1 MSRLKIEALANVN
14 FGLHQDKSLAG
25 LGHDFVVVY
34 GKNETGKST
43 ISEFICWTVAG
54 PWRSAAD
61 GSARFETKSGNK
73 LSGRMIAELNS
84 ETLDIESSFTLLKSG
99 KPNDART
106 ATLGK
111 RTIASGQIS
120 TILNQLTPDDYRWI
134 YVVNGVDLSRSKTA
148 DDFSDLFSSFTTG
161 LSTGGAN
168 LREILKELDVQLK
181 SSDKAVKA
189 LNKQKKEIREL
200 IADASGAP
208 SRLNG
213 LIQEKN
219 KDEQS
224 KQLIDEEIA
233 AISAERG
240 QVKFALRAIDAK
252 GNLSNARFALQGLE
266 TVPAEWNS
274 VLPLFGEICRLQNE
288 IERVSTLAAN
298 ASSRLQVAK
307 SKRGFA
313 DSEIQG
319 RTFSVDDRL
328 KLRALFTEV
337 SESANLLNVSEREID
352 GINTELAKIANAIN
366 GLLGV
371 AGVDASR
378 IPSFKN
384 QSSVLD
390 NLRPAASLWESA
402 AADVDRQRAA
412 VAGLKAPQIPIPS
425 MSDPHTSEQTRSGF
439 GVQLVAAV
447 AAVCGAA
454 FVRPE
459 AGVLVSLVVVAAY
472 FLFGRRSK
480 NVNPLANPVAIN
492 VVSDISTL
500 NQAEHNLASYMSKEE
515 DLKARIL
522 EALQVFGVAGVTS
535 SNARPKIEKLI
546 ELSKLVDQTFDL
558 EFKLS
563 NEIGNLDNLKSREIK
578 AKNALSSAL
587 RALGVL
593 SVPETAM
600 ADDWLAD
607 YEEVI
612 NASSAFTE
620 LRDQLSALVD
630 ECKEHLGPI
639 SGLVD
644 GLPWSVVKTQFEHFV
659 SLSESVSTAQSKLR
673 EAEIE
678 FSAAGGGSA
687 EVQVLLDEYPS
698 EIQLKTFDAG
708 LQEKLSELSTARDDA
723 IKFRTEKLQEIR
735 KIESEEI
742 LPSLNLEVSEIEE
755 NLIEAQNQLQIDK
768 IAFEIYEKV
777 IERFERDNQDPL
789 IKEAQKYISEIVD
802 QWGDLLFSRDEKGKV
817 QIERDGQGGK
827 LPQNSLS
834 EGARALL
841 FLGIRL
847 AFVNKDAEKRGIR
860 LPILCDDPFIHFD
873 DSRRDTAM
881 KLFGDIARNNQVI
894 MFTCEESTRDL
905 ALLNGAHLV
914 NL

>member
-161 LSTGGAN
+161 LSAGGAN
-168 LREILKELDVQLK
+168 LREILKELDNQLK
-181 SSDKAVKA
+181 ASDKAIKA

-200 IADASGAP
+200 IADASRAP
-208 SRLNG
+208 STLNG
-213 LIQEKN
+213 LIQDRNEQDKN
-219 KDEQS
+219 KE
-224 KQLIDEEIA
+224 LIDEEIA
-233 AISAERG
+233 AISAERS
-240 QVKFALRAIDAK
+240 QVKFAIRAIEAK
-252 GNLSNARFALQGLE
+252 GNLSNARFVLQGLD
-266 TVPAEWNS
+266 TVPSGWIS
-274 VLPLFGEICRLQNE
+274 VLPLFLEICRLQGE
-288 IERVSTLAAN
+288 IERIGDLAEK
-298 ASSRLQVAK
+298 ASGRMQVAK
-307 SKRGFA
+307 SKRGFEN
-313 DSEIQG
+313 SEIQG
-319 RTFSVDDRL
+319 RTFSVDERS

-337 SESANLLNVSEREID
+337 SASADLLNNSQREI
-352 GINTELAKIANAIN
+352 GRINTELARIASEIN

-371 AGVDASR
+371 TGVDGSR
-378 IPSFKN
+378 VPSLKS
-384 QSSVLD
+384 QSTVLED
-390 NLRPAASLWESA
+390 LRPEASLWESA
-402 AADVDRQRAA
+402 AADVVRQRAV

-425 MSDPHTSEQTRSGF
+425 GIAPSNATPRRSGF
-439 GVQLVAAV
+439 GVQFVSAV
-447 AAVCGAA
+447 AVVCGAA

-459 AGVLVSLVVVAAY
+459 AGVLVSLAVVAAY
-472 FLFGRRSK
+472 FLFGHRSK
-480 NVNPLANPVAIN
+480 NVNPVANPVATN
-492 VVSDISTL
+492 VVSEISTL
-500 NQAEHNLASYMSKEE
+500 NQEEHNLASYMSKEG
-515 DLKARIL
+515 DFKAKIL
-522 EALQVFGVAGVTS
+522 EALQVFGVAGVTP

-563 NEIGNLDNLKSREIK
+563 IEIANLDSLKNRETE

-587 RALGVL
+587 HARGVI
-593 SVPETAM
+593 SVPETSM
-600 ADDWLAD
+600 ADNWLVD
-607 YEEVI
+607 YEEAI
-612 NASSAFTE
+612 NASSALVG

-639 SGLVD
+639 SSLVD

-659 SLSESVSTAQSKLR
+659 SLSESVSKARSELR

-698 EIQLKTFDAG
+698 ELQLKTFDEG
-708 LQEKLSELSTARDDA
+708 LQERLSELSAARDEA
-723 IKFRTEKLQEIR
+723 IKVRTEKVQEIR

-742 LPSLNLEVSEIEE
+742 LPSLNLELSEIEE
-755 NLIEAQNQLQIDK
+755 HLIEAQNQLQIDK
-768 IAFEIYEKV
+768 IAFEVYEKV

-789 IKEAQKYISEIVD
+789 IKEAQKFISEIVD

-873 DSRRDTAM
+873 DSRRDSAM
-881 KLFGDIARNNQVI
+881 KLFGNIAKNNQVI
-894 MFTCEESTRDL
+894 MFTCEETTRDL
-905 ALLNGAHLV
+905 AVASGAHLI

>member
-161 LSTGGAN
+161 LSAGGAN
-168 LREILKELDVQLK
+168 LREILKELDNQLK
-181 SSDKAVKA
+181 ASDKAIKA

-200 IADASGAP
+200 IADASRAP
-208 SRLNG
+208 STLNG
-213 LIQEKN
+213 LIQDRNEQDKN
-219 KDEQS
+219 KE
-224 KQLIDEEIA
+224 LIDEEIA
-233 AISAERG
+233 AISAERS
-240 QVKFALRAIDAK
+240 QVKFAIRAIEAK
-252 GNLSNARFALQGLE
+252 GNLSNARFVLQGLD
-266 TVPAEWNS
+266 TVPSGWIS
-274 VLPLFGEICRLQNE
+274 VLPLFLEICRLQGE
-288 IERVSTLAAN
+288 IERIGKLVEN
-298 ASSRLQVAK
+298 ASNRVQVAM
-307 SKRGFA
+307 SKRNFES
-313 DSEIQG
+313 SEVMG
-319 RTFSVDDRL
+319 RTFTVDDRF
-328 KLRALFTEV
+328 KLRELFTEV
-337 SESANLLNVSEREID
+337 VSSENRANSIVAEISRLNSELVQVKETISGLLNVS
-352 GINTELAKIANAIN
+352 
-366 GLLGV
+366 
-371 AGVDASR
+371 GVDQEL
-378 IPSFKN
+378 IPFLRN
-384 QSSVLD
+384 QSSILES
-390 NLRPAASLWESA
+390 LKLQGSLWESA
-402 AADVDRQRAA
+402 AAESENQRA
-412 VAGLKAPQIPIPS
+412 VIAGLEVPQIPDS
-425 MSDPHTSEQTRSGF
+425 SGTQTKLPPQRSFF
-439 GVQLVAAV
+439 GVQLAASLAVVSAAAFFEPAAGVVAAV
-447 AAVCGAA
+447 LAVVM
-454 FVRPE
+454 F
-459 AGVLVSLVVVAAY
+459 
-472 FLFGRRSK
+472 FLFENRKANSK
-480 NVNPLANPVAIN
+480 SIASSSIANVSNVASN
-492 VVSDISTL
+492 L
-500 NQAEHNLASYMSKEE
+500 NIEQTRLASLLSKEK
-515 DLKARIL
+515 DFQVKIL
-522 EALQVFGVAGVTS
+522 EALKMFGVTS
-535 SNARPKIEKLI
+535 INAVTVRSQIDRLAELSECVDLKFSLEFAIASESKKLGEVTVDLVSARDVLKKALSSIEVHSVPDSAEFESWLMDYEEAVNANNQLSELSI
-546 ELSKLVDQTFDL
+546 ELS
-558 EFKLS
+558 
-563 NEIGNLDNLKSREIK
+563 
-578 AKNALSSAL
+578 
-587 RALGVL
+587 
-593 SVPETAM
+593 
-600 ADDWLAD
+600 
-607 YEEVI
+607 EVI
-612 NASSAFTE
+612 E
-620 LRDQLSALVD
+620 K
-630 ECKEHLGPI
+630 CKEYLLPVAETI
-639 SGLVD
+639 N

-659 SLSESVSTAQSKLR
+659 NLSESVSKAQSELR

-698 EIQLKTFDAG
+698 ELQLKTFDEG
-708 LQEKLSELSTARDDA
+708 LQERLSELSAARDEA
-723 IKFRTEKLQEIR
+723 IKVRTEKVQEIR

-742 LPSLNLEVSEIEE
+742 LPSLNLELSEIEE
-755 NLIEAQNQLQIDK
+755 HLIEAQNQLQIDK
-768 IAFEIYEKV
+768 IAFEVYEKV

-873 DSRRDTAM
+873 DSRREAAM
-881 KLFGDIARNNQVI
+881 KLFGDIAQNNQVI

-905 ALLNGAHLV
+905 AIANGAHLI

>member
-111 RTIASGQIS
+111 RTIASGLIS

-161 LSTGGAN
+161 LSAGGAN
-168 LREILKELDVQLK
+168 LREILKELDNQLK
-181 SSDKAVKA
+181 ASDKAIKA

-200 IADASGAP
+200 IADASRAP
-208 SRLNG
+208 STLNG
-213 LIQEKN
+213 LIQDRNEQDKN
-219 KDEQS
+219 KE
-224 KQLIDEEIA
+224 LIDEEIA
-233 AISAERG
+233 AISAERS
-240 QVKFALRAIDAK
+240 QVKFAMRAIEAK
-252 GNLSNARFALQGLE
+252 GNLSNARFVLQGLD
-266 TVPAEWNS
+266 TVPSGWIS
-274 VLPLFGEICRLQNE
+274 VLPLFLEICRLQGE
-288 IERVSTLAAN
+288 IERIGKLVEN
-298 ASSRLQVAK
+298 ASNRVQVAM
-307 SKRGFA
+307 SKRNFES
-313 DSEIQG
+313 SEVMG
-319 RTFSVDDRL
+319 RTFTVDDRF
-328 KLRALFTEV
+328 KLRELFTEV
-337 SESANLLNVSEREID
+337 VSSENRANSIVAEISRLNSELVQVKETISGLLNVS
-352 GINTELAKIANAIN
+352 
-366 GLLGV
+366 
-371 AGVDASR
+371 GVDQEL
-378 IPSFKN
+378 IPFLRN
-384 QSSVLD
+384 QSSILES
-390 NLRPAASLWESA
+390 LKLQGSLWESA
-402 AADVDRQRAA
+402 AAESENQRA
-412 VAGLKAPQIPIPS
+412 VIAGLEVPQIPDS
-425 MSDPHTSEQTRSGF
+425 SGTQTKLPPQRSFF
-439 GVQLVAAV
+439 GVQLAASLAVVSAAAFFEPAAGVVAAV
-447 AAVCGAA
+447 LAVAM
-454 FVRPE
+454 F
-459 AGVLVSLVVVAAY
+459 
-472 FLFGRRSK
+472 FLFENRKANSK
-480 NVNPLANPVAIN
+480 SIASSSIANVSNVASN
-492 VVSDISTL
+492 L
-500 NQAEHNLASYMSKEE
+500 NIEQTRLASLLSKEK
-515 DLKARIL
+515 DFQVKIL
-522 EALQVFGVAGVTS
+522 EALKMFGVTS
-535 SNARPKIEKLI
+535 INAVTVRSQIDRLAELSECVDLKFSLEFAIASESKKLGEVTVDLVSARDVLKKALSSIEVHSVPDSAEFESWLMDYEEAVNANNQLSELSI
-546 ELSKLVDQTFDL
+546 ELS
-558 EFKLS
+558 
-563 NEIGNLDNLKSREIK
+563 
-578 AKNALSSAL
+578 
-587 RALGVL
+587 
-593 SVPETAM
+593 
-600 ADDWLAD
+600 
-607 YEEVI
+607 EVI
-612 NASSAFTE
+612 E
-620 LRDQLSALVD
+620 K
-630 ECKEHLGPI
+630 CKKYLLPVAETI
-639 SGLVD
+639 N

-698 EIQLKTFDAG
+698 ELQLKTFDEG
-708 LQEKLSELSTARDDA
+708 LQERLSELSAARDEA
-723 IKFRTEKLQEIR
+723 IKVRTEKVQEIR

-742 LPSLNLEVSEIEE
+742 LPSLNLELSEIEE
-755 NLIEAQNQLQIDK
+755 HLIEAQNQLQIDK
-768 IAFEIYEKV
+768 IAFEVYEKV

-873 DSRRDTAM
+873 DSRREAAM
-881 KLFGDIARNNQVI
+881 KLFGDIAQNNQVI

-905 ALLNGAHLV
+905 AIANGAHLI

>member
-73 LSGRMIAELNS
+73 LSGRMIAELDS

-134 YVVNGVDLSRSKTA
+134 YVLNGVDLSRSKTA

-181 SSDKAVKA
+181 ASDKAVKA
-189 LNKQKKEIREL
+189 LNKQKKEIRET
-200 IADASGAP
+200 IADASRAP
-208 SRLNG
+208 STLNG
-213 LIQEKN
+213 LIQDRNEQDKN
-219 KDEQS
+219 KE
-224 KQLIDEEIA
+224 LIDEEIA
-233 AISAERG
+233 AISAERS
-240 QVKFALRAIDAK
+240 QVKFAIRAIEAK
-252 GNLSNARFALQGLE
+252 GNLSNARFVLQGLD
-266 TVPAEWNS
+266 TVPSGWSS
-274 VLPLFGEICRLQNE
+274 VLPYFGEICRLQGE
-288 IERVSTLAAN
+288 IERIGNLAEK
-298 ASSRLQVAK
+298 ASSRMQVAK
-307 SKRGFA
+307 SKRGFEN
-313 DSEIQG
+313 SEIQG
-319 RTFSVDDRL
+319 RTFSVDDRS

-337 SESANLLNVSEREID
+337 SVSADLLNNSEREI
-352 GINTELAKIANAIN
+352 GRFNSELARIASDIN
-366 GLLGV
+366 GLSGV
-371 AGVDASR
+371 TGVDGSR
-378 IPSFKN
+378 VPSLKS
-384 QSSVLD
+384 QSTVLED
-390 NLRPAASLWESA
+390 LRPEASLWESA
-402 AADVDRQRAA
+402 AADVVRQRAV

-425 MSDPHTSEQTRSGF
+425 VSAPNNAAPRRFGF
-439 GVQLVAAV
+439 GVQFVAAV

-459 AGVLVSLVVVAAY
+459 AGVLVSLVAIAAY
-472 FLFGRRSK
+472 FLLGRRSM
-480 NVNPLANPVAIN
+480 NGNAVASPVAMNIA
-492 VVSDISTL
+492 SDISSL
-500 NQAEHNLASYMSKEE
+500 NQEELNLASYLSKEG
-515 DLKARIL
+515 DFKAKVL
-522 EALQVFGVAGVTS
+522 EALQVFGVSGVS
-535 SNARPKIEKLI
+535 SVNARPKIEKLI
-546 ELSKLVDQTFDL
+546 ELSKLVDMKYEL

-563 NEIGNLDNLKSREIK
+563 IEVENLDGLSKRSKE
-578 AKNALSSAL
+578 AKNALGSAL
-587 RALGVL
+587 HDMGLL
-593 SVPETAM
+593 SVPEPTTS
-600 ADDWLAD
+600 DDWLID
-607 YEEVI
+607 YEEAI
-612 NASSAFTE
+612 NSSIALVD

-630 ECKEHLGPI
+630 QCNEHLGPI
-639 SGLVD
+639 SELVNE
-644 GLPWSVVKTQFEHFV
+644 LPWSVVKSQFEDFV
-659 SLSESVSTAQSKLR
+659 SLSASVSEAQSKLR

-678 FSAAGGGSA
+678 FSAAGGGSP

-698 EIQLKTFDAG
+698 ELQLKTFDEG
-708 LQEKLSELSTARDDA
+708 LQEKLNGLSAARDEA
-723 IKFRTEKLQEIR
+723 IKVRTEKVQEIR

-742 LPSLNLEVSEIEE
+742 LPSLNLELSEIEE
-755 NLIEAQNQLQIDK
+755 DLIEGQNQLQIDK
-768 IAFEIYEKV
+768 IAFEVYEKV

-817 QIERDGQGGK
+817 QIERDGHGGK
-827 LPQNSLS
+827 LPQSSLS

-860 LPILCDDPFIHFD
+860 LPVLCDDPFIHFD
-873 DSRRDTAM
+873 DSRRDAAM
-881 KLFGDIARNNQVI
+881 KLFGDIAQKNQVI

-905 ALLNGAHLV
+905 AISNGAHLI

>member
-161 LSTGGAN
+161 LSAGGAN
-168 LREILKELDVQLK
+168 LREILKELDNQLK
-181 SSDKAVKA
+181 ASDKAIKA

-200 IADASGAP
+200 IADASRAP
-208 SRLNG
+208 STLNG
-213 LIQEKN
+213 LIQDRNEQDKN
-219 KDEQS
+219 KE
-224 KQLIDEEIA
+224 LIDEEIA
-233 AISAERG
+233 AISAERS
-240 QVKFALRAIDAK
+240 QVKFAIRAIEAK
-252 GNLSNARFALQGLE
+252 GNLGNARFVLQGLD
-266 TVPAEWNS
+266 TVPSGWIS
-274 VLPLFGEICRLQNE
+274 VLPLFLEIRRLQGE
-288 IERVSTLAAN
+288 IERIGKLVEN
-298 ASSRLQVAK
+298 ASNRVQVAM
-307 SKRGFA
+307 SKRNFES
-313 DSEIQG
+313 SEVMG
-319 RTFSVDDRL
+319 RTFTVDDRF
-328 KLRALFTEV
+328 KLRELFTEV
-337 SESANLLNVSEREID
+337 VSSENRANSIVAEISRLNSELVQVKETISGLLNVS
-352 GINTELAKIANAIN
+352 
-366 GLLGV
+366 
-371 AGVDASR
+371 GVDQEL
-378 IPSFKN
+378 IPFLRN
-384 QSSVLD
+384 QSSILES
-390 NLRPAASLWESA
+390 LKLQGSLWESA
-402 AADVDRQRAA
+402 AAESENQRA
-412 VAGLKAPQIPIPS
+412 VIAGLEVPQIPDS
-425 MSDPHTSEQTRSGF
+425 SGTQTKLPPQRSFF
-439 GVQLVAAV
+439 GVQLAASLAVVSAAAFFEPAAGVVAAV
-447 AAVCGAA
+447 LAVAM
-454 FVRPE
+454 F
-459 AGVLVSLVVVAAY
+459 
-472 FLFGRRSK
+472 FLFENRKANSK
-480 NVNPLANPVAIN
+480 SIASSSIANVSNVASN
-492 VVSDISTL
+492 L
-500 NQAEHNLASYMSKEE
+500 NIEQTRLASLLSKEK
-515 DLKARIL
+515 DFQVKIL
-522 EALQVFGVAGVTS
+522 EALKMFGVTS
-535 SNARPKIEKLI
+535 INAVTVRSQIDRLAELSECVDLKFSLEFAIASESKKLGEVTVDLVSARDVLKKALSSIEVHSVPDSAEFESWLMDYEEAVNANNQLSELSI
-546 ELSKLVDQTFDL
+546 ELS
-558 EFKLS
+558 
-563 NEIGNLDNLKSREIK
+563 
-578 AKNALSSAL
+578 
-587 RALGVL
+587 
-593 SVPETAM
+593 
-600 ADDWLAD
+600 
-607 YEEVI
+607 EVI
-612 NASSAFTE
+612 E
-620 LRDQLSALVD
+620 K
-630 ECKEHLGPI
+630 CKEYLLPVAETI
-639 SGLVD
+639 N

-659 SLSESVSTAQSKLR
+659 SLSESVSKAQSELR

-698 EIQLKTFDAG
+698 ELQLKTFDEG
-708 LQEKLSELSTARDDA
+708 LQERLSELSAARDEA
-723 IKFRTEKLQEIR
+723 IKVRTEKVQEIR

-742 LPSLNLEVSEIEE
+742 LPSLNLELSEIEE
-755 NLIEAQNQLQIDK
+755 HLIEAQNQLQIDK
-768 IAFEIYEKV
+768 IAFEVYEKV

-789 IKEAQKYISEIVD
+789 IKEAQKYISEIVV

-873 DSRRDTAM
+873 DSRREAAM
-881 KLFGDIARNNQVI
+881 KLFGDIAQNNQVI

-905 ALLNGAHLV
+905 AIANGAHLI

>member
-161 LSTGGAN
+161 LSAGGAN
-168 LREILKELDVQLK
+168 LREILKELENQLK
-181 SSDKAVKA
+181 ASDKAIKA

-200 IADASGAP
+200 IADASRAP
-208 SRLNG
+208 STLNV
-213 LIQEKN
+213 LIQDRNEQDKN
-219 KDEQS
+219 RE
-224 KQLIDEEIA
+224 LIDAEIA
-233 AISAERG
+233 AITAERS
-240 QVKFALRAIDAK
+240 QVKFAIRAIEAK
-252 GNLSNARFALQGLE
+252 SNLSNARFVLQGLDL
-266 TVPAEWNS
+266 VPSGWIS
-274 VLPLFGEICRLQNE
+274 VLPLFLEICRLQGE
-288 IERVSTLAAN
+288 IERIGKLVEN
-298 ASSRLQVAK
+298 ASNRVQVAM
-307 SKRGFA
+307 SKRNFES
-313 DSEIQG
+313 SEVIG
-319 RTFSVDDRL
+319 RTFSVDDRF
-328 KLRALFTEV
+328 KLRELFTEV
-337 SESANLLNVSEREID
+337 ASSENRANSIVVEISRLNSELVQVKETISGLLNVS
-352 GINTELAKIANAIN
+352 
-366 GLLGV
+366 
-371 AGVDASR
+371 GVDQEL
-378 IPSFKN
+378 IPYLRN
-384 QSSVLD
+384 QKSVLES
-390 NLRPAASLWESA
+390 LKLQGSLWESA
-402 AADVDRQRAA
+402 AAESENQRA
-412 VAGLKAPQIPIPS
+412 VIAGLEVPQIPDS
-425 MSDPHTSEQTRSGF
+425 SAGAQTKLPPQRSFF
-439 GVQLVAAV
+439 GVQLAASLAVVSAAAFFKPAAGVVAAV
-447 AAVCGAA
+447 LAVAV
-454 FVRPE
+454 F
-459 AGVLVSLVVVAAY
+459 
-472 FLFGRRSK
+472 FLFENRKVNSK
-480 NVNPLANPVAIN
+480 SIASSSIANVSNVASN
-492 VVSDISTL
+492 L
-500 NQAEHNLASYMSKEE
+500 NIEQTRLASLLSKEK
-515 DLKARIL
+515 DFQVKIL
-522 EALQVFGVAGVTS
+522 EALKMFGVTS
-535 SNARPKIEKLI
+535 INAVTVRSQIDRLAELSECVDQKFSLEFAIASESKKLGEVTVDLVSARDILKKALSSIEVHSVPDSAEFESWLMDYEEAVNANNQLSELSI
-546 ELSKLVDQTFDL
+546 ELS
-558 EFKLS
+558 
-563 NEIGNLDNLKSREIK
+563 
-578 AKNALSSAL
+578 
-587 RALGVL
+587 
-593 SVPETAM
+593 
-600 ADDWLAD
+600 
-607 YEEVI
+607 EVI
-612 NASSAFTE
+612 E
-620 LRDQLSALVD
+620 K
-630 ECKEHLGPI
+630 CKEYLQPVAETI
-639 SGLVD
+639 S

-659 SLSESVSTAQSKLR
+659 SLSESVSKAQSELR

-698 EIQLKTFDAG
+698 ELQLKAFDEG
-708 LQEKLSELSTARDDA
+708 LQERLRELGAARDEA
-723 IKFRTEKLQEIR
+723 IKVRTEKVQEIR

-742 LPSLNLEVSEIEE
+742 LPSLNLELSEIEE
-755 NLIEAQNQLQIDK
+755 HLIEAQNQLQIDK
-768 IAFEIYEKV
+768 IAFEVYEKV
-777 IERFERDNQDPL
+777 IEGFERDNQDPL
-789 IKEAQKYISEIVD
+789 IKEAQRYISEIVD
-802 QWGDLLFSRDEKGKV
+802 QWGDLLVSRDEKGKV

-873 DSRRDTAM
+873 DSRRDLAM
-881 KLFGDIARNNQVI
+881 KLFGKIAKENQVI

-905 ALLNGAHLV
+905 ALANGAHLI

>member
-99 KPNDART
+99 KPNDTRT

-161 LSTGGAN
+161 LSAGGAN
-168 LREILKELDVQLK
+168 LREVLNELNVQLK
-181 SSDKAVKA
+181 ASDKAVKA
-189 LNKQKKEIREL
+189 LNKRKKEIRES
-200 IADASGAP
+200 IADASRAP
-208 SRLNG
+208 STLNG
-213 LIQEKN
+213 LIQDRN
-219 KDEQS
+219 EQD
-224 KQLIDEEIA
+224 KIRELIDEEIA
-233 AISAERG
+233 AISAERS
-240 QVKFALRAIDAK
+240 QVRFAIRAIEAK
-252 GNLSNARFALQGLE
+252 GNLSNARFVLQGLD
-266 TVPAEWNS
+266 TVPTAWNS
-274 VLPLFGEICRLQNE
+274 VLPLFGEICRLQGE
-288 IERVSTLAAN
+288 IERIGDLVEK

-307 SKRGFA
+307 SKRGFEN
-313 DSEIQG
+313 SEIQE
-319 RTFSVDDRL
+319 RTFSVDDRSE
-328 KLRALFTEV
+328 LRALFTEV
-337 SESANLLNVSEREID
+337 SVSTDLLNDSERAID
-352 GINTELAKIANAIN
+352 GINAELAQITNAIN

-371 AGVDASR
+371 AGVDVNR
-378 IPSFKN
+378 IPSFRN
-384 QSSVLD
+384 QSTVLED
-390 NLRPAASLWESA
+390 LRPKASLWESA
-402 AADVDRQRAA
+402 AADVVRQRAV

-425 MSDPHTSEQTRSGF
+425 VSAPNYAAPTRSGF

-459 AGVLVSLVVVAAY
+459 AGVLVSLAVVAAY

-480 NVNPLANPVAIN
+480 NVDPVANPVAIN
-492 VVSDISTL
+492 GVSDISTL
-500 NQAEHNLASYMSKEE
+500 NQAEHNLASDMSKEE
-515 DLKARIL
+515 DFKARIL
-522 EALQVFGVAGVTS
+522 EALQAFGVIGVTS
-535 SNARPKIEKLI
+535 SNARSKIEKLI

-558 EFKLS
+558 EYKRS
-563 NEIGNLDNLKSREIK
+563 NEIDNLDNLKNRQIE

-587 RALGVL
+587 RAMGVL
-593 SVPETAM
+593 SVPETAIV
-600 ADDWLAD
+600 DNWLAD
-607 YEEVI
+607 YEEAI
-612 NASSAFTE
+612 NASSAFAG
-620 LRDQLSALVD
+620 LRDQLSVVVNA
-630 ECKEHLGPI
+630 CKDHLGPI
-639 SGLVD
+639 SGLVE
-644 GLPWSVVKTQFEHFV
+644 GLPWSVVKTKFEHFV
-659 SLSESVSTAQSKLR
+659 SLSESVSKAQSDVR

-678 FSAAGGGSA
+678 FNAAGGGSA

-708 LQEKLSELSTARDDA
+708 LQEKLDGLSAARDEA
-723 IKFRTEKLQEIR
+723 IKVRTEKVQEIR

-742 LPSLNLEVSEIEE
+742 LPSLNLDLSGIEE

-768 IAFEIYEKV
+768 MAFEVYEKV

-789 IKEAQKYISEIVD
+789 IKEAQKFISEIVD

-873 DSRRDTAM
+873 DSRRDSAM
-881 KLFGDIARNNQVI
+881 KLFGNIAKDNQVI
-894 MFTCEESTRDL
+894 MFTCEETTRDL
-905 ALLNGAHLV
+905 AVASGAHLI

>member
-161 LSTGGAN
+161 LSAGGAN
-168 LREILKELDVQLK
+168 LREILKELDNQLK
-181 SSDKAVKA
+181 ASDKAIKA

-200 IADASGAP
+200 IADASRAP
-208 SRLNG
+208 STLNG
-213 LIQEKN
+213 LIQDRNEQDKN
-219 KDEQS
+219 KE
-224 KQLIDEEIA
+224 LIDEEIA
-233 AISAERG
+233 AISAERS
-240 QVKFALRAIDAK
+240 QVKFAIRAIEAK
-252 GNLSNARFALQGLE
+252 GNLSNARFVLQGLD
-266 TVPAEWNS
+266 TVPSGWIS
-274 VLPLFGEICRLQNE
+274 VLPLFLEIRRLQGE
-288 IERVSTLAAN
+288 IERIGKLVEN
-298 ASSRLQVAK
+298 ASNRVQVAM
-307 SKRGFA
+307 SKRNFES
-313 DSEIQG
+313 SEVMG
-319 RTFSVDDRL
+319 RTFTVDDRF
-328 KLRALFTEV
+328 KLRELFTEV
-337 SESANLLNVSEREID
+337 VSSENRANSIVAEISRLNSELVQVKETISGLLNVS
-352 GINTELAKIANAIN
+352 
-366 GLLGV
+366 
-371 AGVDASR
+371 GVDQEL
-378 IPSFKN
+378 IPFLRN
-384 QSSVLD
+384 QSSILES
-390 NLRPAASLWESA
+390 LKLQGSLWESA
-402 AADVDRQRAA
+402 AAESENQRA
-412 VAGLKAPQIPIPS
+412 VIAGLEVPQIPDS
-425 MSDPHTSEQTRSGF
+425 SGTQTKLPPQRSFF
-439 GVQLVAAV
+439 GVQLAASLAVVSAAAFFEPAAGVVAAV
-447 AAVCGAA
+447 LAVAM
-454 FVRPE
+454 F
-459 AGVLVSLVVVAAY
+459 
-472 FLFGRRSK
+472 FLFENRKANSK
-480 NVNPLANPVAIN
+480 SIASSSIANVSNVASN
-492 VVSDISTL
+492 L
-500 NQAEHNLASYMSKEE
+500 NIEQTRLASLLSKEK
-515 DLKARIL
+515 DFQVKIL
-522 EALQVFGVAGVTS
+522 EALKMFGVTS
-535 SNARPKIEKLI
+535 INAVTVRSQIDRLAELSECVDLKFSLEFAIASESKKLGEVTVDLVGARDVLKKALSSIEVHSVPDSAEFESWLMDYEEAVNANNQLSELSI
-546 ELSKLVDQTFDL
+546 ELS
-558 EFKLS
+558 
-563 NEIGNLDNLKSREIK
+563 
-578 AKNALSSAL
+578 
-587 RALGVL
+587 
-593 SVPETAM
+593 
-600 ADDWLAD
+600 
-607 YEEVI
+607 EVI
-612 NASSAFTE
+612 E
-620 LRDQLSALVD
+620 K
-630 ECKEHLGPI
+630 CKEYLLPVAETI
-639 SGLVD
+639 N

-659 SLSESVSTAQSKLR
+659 SLSESVSKAQSELR

-698 EIQLKTFDAG
+698 ELQLKTFDEG
-708 LQEKLSELSTARDDA
+708 LQERLSELSAARDEA
-723 IKFRTEKLQEIR
+723 IKVRTEKVQEIR

-742 LPSLNLEVSEIEE
+742 LPSLNLELSEIEE
-755 NLIEAQNQLQIDK
+755 HLIEAQNQLQIDK
-768 IAFEIYEKV
+768 IAFEVYEKV

-873 DSRRDTAM
+873 DSRREAAM
-881 KLFGDIARNNQVI
+881 KLFGDIAQNNQVI

-905 ALLNGAHLV
+905 AIANGAHLI